1 MHIEV
6 NQIPNSLRSWVHIW
20 KPGFLSGFSA
30 NGGGGGGGANIK
42 IIRGWGTTFFLC
54 ASN

>member
-30 NGGGGGGGANIK
+30 RGGQIR
-42 IIRGWGTTFFLC
+42 IIRGVPLFFPLHVQV
-54 ASN
+54 SLNFFF